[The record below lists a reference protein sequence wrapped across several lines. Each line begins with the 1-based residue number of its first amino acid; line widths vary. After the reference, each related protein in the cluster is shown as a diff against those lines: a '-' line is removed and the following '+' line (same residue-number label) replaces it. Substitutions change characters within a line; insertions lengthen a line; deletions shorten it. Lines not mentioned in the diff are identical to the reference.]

1 MRPGLIPLKAM
12 NKFLLIA
19 TGLCAALEPSLAAA
33 DELRFDS
40 ARDWRQWVLPG
51 DAVEVSPTGVVRPVA
66 VRRHINASLNAR
78 DFGGGIRGV
87 GSNERLAVRVLDGDP
102 ATGWRPD
109 LGAPAKDWWIEIDLG
124 RAVSAE
130 RVELLF
136 AEEAPPFELF
146 ELFISNGEQMRDETR
161 SYIEESLV
169 YPPPTRYVEND
180 HHRIVFEFEQPRAS
194 IVKNVRVRVLHAVP
208 EALLTEIAVKA
219 FGDNLALGVLDRGGD
234 LDIAIEVE
242 NASTS
247 SAGKIRAAIDG
258 LMTTKW
264 YPAGGVQFHAEDTF
278 AHLTLDLGATY
289 WVDRVR
295 IVGGSFGD
303 YKMGTSDGSLAP
315 DGSLDWLQHY
325 AGFQQTNPTDHL
337 FASVPT
343 RYLQVRWKFWDG
355 NCPVV
360 GYDIYR
366 LCIFWGHTVEFQVF
380 GEGYPHEVR
389 LSSTVLD
396 LGAERNI
403 NALHWDAQT
412 PPGARLELRS
422 RSGNALDSRITFYDK
437 DYKEVTERRWNKLIP
452 SFRGPIDTTIIAG
465 ADWSPW
471 SRMYE
476 RTGDA
481 FQSPSLR
488 RYVELEALL
497 VSEDPQ
503 QAVALDWL
511 SLDFS
516 DPLAQE
522 VMGEIFPVEVVPGV
536 EREFSYF
543 VRAPT
548 TTGFDRLVLA
558 ASTPMRF
565 VEARVADEEVE
576 TEVEEIAQG
585 FRVQFSQQVRSRQ
598 LVELR
603 FAAAVF
609 VQATRFDA
617 FLEDSRTKEGV
628 RQHVE
633 AGNANVLVE
642 SSTTTVR
649 LPLSA
654 GLFSN
659 FSLNA
664 RTITPNGDG
673 VNDQLAAR
681 LTLVNVLERRPL
693 RLSVYNLAG
702 RLVQTV
708 SSEVVAGPQELV
720 WDGRGRSGRLV
731 PPGTY
736 VVSLEATGDAQAQ
749 RVNRVVVVVY

>member
-1 MRPGLIPLKAM
+1 MD
-12 NKFLLIA
+12 KFLLIA
-19 TGLCAALEPSLAAA
+19 TGLCAALCPRLAAG

-51 DAVEVSPTGVVRPVA
+51 DAVEVSPIGVVRPVA
-66 VRRHINASLNAR
+66 VRRHVNASLNAR
-78 DFGGGIRGV
+78 DFGGGIRGA
-87 GSNERLAVRVLDGDP
+87 GSNERLAARVLDGDP

-109 LGAPAKDWWIEIDLG
+109 PGAPAKDWWIEIDLG

-130 RVELLF
+130 RIELLF

-146 ELFISNGEQMRDETR
+146 ALFISNGEQMRDETR

-169 YPPPTRYVEND
+169 YPPPRRYVEND
-180 HHRIVFEFEQPRAS
+180 RHRIVFEFEQPQAS
-194 IVKNVRVRVLHAVP
+194 IVKNVRVKVLHAVP
-208 EALLTEIAVKA
+208 EALLTEIAVEA
-219 FGDNLALGVLDRGGD
+219 FGDNLALGALDRGGD

-242 NASTS
+242 NAATS
-247 SAGKIRAAIDG
+247 SVGNIRSAIDG

-264 YPAGGVQFHAEDTF
+264 SPAYGVQFHAEDTF
-278 AHLTLDLGATY
+278 AHLTLDLGATF
-289 WVDRVR
+289 WVDMVR
-295 IVGGSFGD
+295 IVGGSFGE

-315 DGSLDWLQHY
+315 NGSLVWLQHY
-325 AGFQQTNPTDHL
+325 SGFHRASPVDHR

-360 GYDIYR
+360 GYDIYS
-366 LCIFWGHTVEFQVF
+366 LCIFWGHTIEFQVF
-380 GEGYPHEVR
+380 GEGYPREVR

-396 LGAERNI
+396 LGADRNI
-403 NALHWDAQT
+403 NALHWGAQT
-412 PPGARLELRS
+412 PPGTRLELRS
-422 RSGNALDSRITFYDK
+422 RSGNTLDLRTTFYDK

-548 TTGFDRLVLA
+548 TTGFDRLVLE

-565 VEARVADEEVE
+565 VEARVADEAVE
-576 TEVEEIAQG
+576 TEVEGLAQG
-585 FRVQFSQQVRSRQ
+585 FRVHFPQRVRSRQ

-617 FLEDSRTKEGV
+617 FLEDSRTGEGV
-628 RQHVE
+628 RQRVE
-633 AGNANVLVE
+633 AGDANVLVE
-642 SSTTTVR
+642 SSTTAVR
-649 LPLSA
+649 LPLA
-654 GLFSN
+654 VGLFSN
-659 FSLNA
+659 FLLNA
-664 RTITPNGDG
+664 QTITPNGDG
-673 VNDQLAAR
+673 INDQLVAR

-693 RLSVYNLAG
+693 RLSVYDLAG
-702 RLVQTV
+702 RWVQTV

-720 WDGRGRSGRLV
+720 WDGRDGSGRLV

-736 VVSLEATGDAQAQ
+736 VVSLDVTGDALAQ
-749 RVNRVVVVVY
+749 RVSRVVGVVY